1 MKTGKAISKALNV
14 GGDDDLRYNV
24 PKKGG
29 TNESIATKQKL
40 IWERNKKKYKNDP
53 EGWKKKQ
60 EEMKKKFKPG
70 LLS

>member
-1 MKTGKAISKALNV
+1 MKTGKAISKALNE

-29 TNESIATKQKL
+29 TKQSIATKQKL
-40 IWERNKKKYKNDP
+40 IWNKNKEKYKNDP
-53 EGWKKKQ
+53 EAWEKSKKQ
-60 EEMKKKFKPG
+60 MKATFKPG